1 MKTPIRKLMEY
12 TDYLDNGGIREDSD
26 GEPVM
31 SDGELLDLIIEVTEQ
46 EPNAEGL
53 PTDRGI
59 LMAINDALYCHFN
72 EVVFIDNS
80 EPCKEPHCNDY

>member
-1 MKTPIRKLMEY
+1 MEY

-26 GEPVM
+26 GEPIM

-59 LMAINDALYCHFN
+59 LMAINDACTVTLMKWSFSITPNLAKNLIAMIINLCTSN
-72 EVVFIDNS
+72 T
-80 EPCKEPHCNDY
+80 